1 MMDIHMTANIL
12 LLGYIPMVIYI
23 AHLKTKLNNSKFSKE
38 QWYQTALMLEKERK
52 EVKHGKIYSN

>member
-1 MMDIHMTANIL
+1 MVANIL
-12 LLGYIPMVIYI
+12 LLGYIPTIIYI